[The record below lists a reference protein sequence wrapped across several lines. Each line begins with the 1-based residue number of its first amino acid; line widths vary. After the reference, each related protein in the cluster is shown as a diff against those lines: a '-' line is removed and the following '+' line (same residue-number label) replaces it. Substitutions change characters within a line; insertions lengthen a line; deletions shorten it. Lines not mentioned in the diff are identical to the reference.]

1 MVLDGSAFGSC
12 LSHEGGNL
20 MNRISAFTKEMLQS
34 PLAPSTM

>member
-20 MNRISAFTKEMLQS
+20 MNKISAFIEETLQR